1 MSLYTISTTLTT
13 GITLGAN
20 QQYNSPLTI
29 TNTGAVFDPSIDILS
44 TSLATVQNAGTVIG
58 GAFAAIDLD
67 AGGTVT
73 NSGTSA
79 LISGAPNGGDGVFF
93 LSAAGTVFN
102 EGTIVEGD
110 GSHAGAVVLGQ
121 GGYVANNGTA
131 ASIIGGDKGAG
142 ILIRRAPLTLQ
153 NSGTITGGYY
163 GVFGLDGALT
173 ASNQGYIQGGH
184 YGIALE
190 AGGYISNTGP
200 AATISGGNDGIGNY
214 YAPFTLINSGNI
226 TGGTGIFIDDTTNST
241 STIETSGTITG
252 INGTA
257 ISVAIGT
264 LDLTLA
270 PEAVITGLVEA
281 AGTGNLLDL
290 AAGSTTGTI
299 TGIGTSFTG
308 FDTISIDP
316 GNIWVLSG
324 NAAGL
329 AGGQTIYGFANQDTL
344 DITDG
349 IFTSETFANGTLSL
363 FDNNVSVASIL
374 LPDASATSANFLL
387 TSDGGTG
394 TDIIEAPSTIIST
407 TLNAGISLGANQQYN
422 SPLTIT
428 NTGAVFDSRS
438 AIDSLSL
445 ATVQNAGTVAG
456 STYAAIDLH
465 DGGTVTNDGTS
476 ALIAGAD
483 GGNGVGFQSAGT
495 VFNAGTISAT
505 PFYSNVA
512 VFLGQGGYVA
522 NNGTAARISA
532 GGIGILIE
540 GAPATLQNSG
550 TITGGLDGVLGN
562 SAALTASNQGDI
574 QGIYNAGIQLQ
585 AGGSISNTG
594 AAATIS
600 GASFGIASYNDPLT
614 LINSGDITGGTGIFI
629 DGNSVIDVSGGTIT
643 GTNGV
648 AISVAVGTL
657 DLTLDPG
664 AVITGLVEATGTG
677 NLLDLASSSTTG
689 TITGIGISFTGFDS
703 LALDTGAT
711 WSVAGLTSGVYGINV
726 NGFTNA
732 DKLDITD
739 LTSTTPQIVTL
750 GSGNVLTADNLDIT
764 FAGAPM
770 GDQFTLAPDTRGGT
784 YITSDMPCFAAGTR
798 ILGLHGEILV
808 EDIAVGDELVTMRE
822 GGQVTQK
829 VIWTG
834 RRAINIRRHPQPDL
848 VRPIRITAGAIAPG
862 VPERDLR
869 LSPEHAIYLEEKLFT
884 AASLVNGTTIYQE
897 QTTTHVTY
905 HHIELETHDI
915 LMANGLPCESYLDT
929 GSKKMFENVS
939 GVLVLHP
946 DFSRGAET
954 EFCALLIRDGEA
966 LDSLRTRLSRRALT
980 QAA

>member
-1 MSLYTISTTLTT
+1 MSETISTTLNA
-13 GITLGAN
+13 GISLGAN
-20 QQYNSPLTI
+20 YQYDSPLTI
-29 TNTGAVFDPSIDILS
+29 TNTGAVFDSNIAIYS
-44 TSLATVQNAGTVIG
+44 ASLATVQNAGTVAG
-58 GAFAAIDLD
+58 STYAAIDLD
-67 AGGTVT
+67 DGGTVT
-73 NSGTSA
+73 NYGTSA
-79 LISGAPNGGDGVFF
+79 LIAGADSGNGIDFQN
-93 LSAAGTVFN
+93 AAGTLFN
-102 EGTIVEGD
+102 AGTI
-110 GSHAGAVVLGQ
+110 SATAGFFDDAVFLGQ

-131 ASIIGGDKGAG
+131 ARISAGEIG
-142 ILIRRAPLTLQ
+142 ILIDVAPATLQ
-153 NSGTITGGYY
+153 NSGTIIGGIV
-163 GVFGLDGALT
+163 GVVSSTGALT
-173 ASNQGYIQGGH
+173 ATNQGYIHGDR
-184 YGIALE
+184 YGIALDV
-190 AGGYISNTGP
+190 GGYINNTGQ
-200 AATISGGNDGIGNY
+200 AATISGGDAGIHSANV
-214 YAPFTLINSGNI
+214 PFTLINGGDI
-226 TGGTGIFIDDTTNST
+226 TGGTGIFIDDTSNGISIIDV
-241 STIETSGTITG
+241 SGGTITG
-252 INGTA
+252 TNGTA
-257 ISVAIGT
+257 ISVATGT

-290 AAGSTTGTI
+290 TAGSTTGTI

-308 FDTISIDP
+308 FDTIAIDP
-316 GNIWVLSG
+316 GAIWVLSG

-329 AGGQTIYGFANQDTL
+329 ASGQTINGFANKDTL

-349 IFTSETFANGTLSL
+349 IFTSETFANGKLSL

-394 TDIIEAPSTIIST
+394 TDIIEAPNTIIST
-407 TLNAGISLGANQQYN
+407 TLNAGISLGANYQYD

-428 NTGAVFDSRS
+428 NTGAVFDSNS
-438 AIDSLSL
+438 AIDSISL

-456 STYAAIDLH
+456 SQYAAIDLH
-465 DGGTVTNDGTS
+465 DGGTVTNSIS
-476 ALIAGAD
+476 ALISGAH
-483 GGNGVGFQSAGT
+483 GGNGVDFQSAAGT

-505 PFYSNVA
+505 PFSSNVA

-522 NNGTAARISA
+522 NNGTAASISA
-532 GGIGILIE
+532 GEAGILIN

-550 TITGGLDGVLGN
+550 TIIGGLDGVLGN

-574 QGIYNAGIQLQ
+574 QGIDNAGIQLQ

-648 AISVAVGTL
+648 AISVVVGTL

-711 WSVAGLTSGVYGINV
+711 WSVAGLTSGFYGINV

-808 EDIAVGDELVTMRE
+808 EDIAVGDELVTVRE

-834 RRAINIRRHPQPDL
+834 RRAIDIRRHPCPKM

-869 LSPEHAIYLEEKLFT
+869 LSPEHAVYLGEKLFT
-884 AASLVNGTTIYQE
+884 AASLVNGTTIFQE
-897 QTTTHVTY
+897 QMTNHVTY
-905 HHIELETHDI
+905 HHIELATHDI
-915 LMANGLPCESYLDT
+915 LLAEGLPCESFLDT
-929 GSKKMFENVS
+929 GNKTMFENVS
-939 GVLVLHP
+939 GITVLHP
-946 DFSRGAET
+946 DFRHGPGAK
-954 EFCALLIRDGEA
+954 FCAPLIRDGEA
-966 LDSLRTRLSRRALT
+966 LEELRAQLTTRIRK
-980 QAA
+980 QA